1 MTCPK
6 CGSREEAGKFCSQC
20 GAELGK
26 GCPACGGPL
35 TPGARYCPH
44 CGEEIGAARGSGS
57 DSGEGASRARPPWW
71 IAVAAGIVVVLI
83 LLIPERAER
92 AGPLPARQPLGET
105 GVPGAPGG
113 MGAPSGFTG
122 DMRTDADR
130 LFNRVMEAAEAGREA
145 EVAQFMPMAQQA
157 YEMVPDLDH
166 DGLFHLAIL
175 YETAGDFAAARAT
188 AEQILRDSP
197 DHILGLGVAGTSS
210 VAAGDRAAAADY
222 FQRLLDGYDRESAR
236 LVPEYADHR
245 AMVDEYRRVAQTF
258 LEQR

>member
-1 MTCPK
+1 MTCPS
-6 CGSREEAGKFCSQC
+6 CGATDQAGKFCSQC
-20 GAELGK
+20 GTELGK
-26 GCPACGGPL
+26 GCPACGGKL

-44 CGEEIGAARGSGS
+44 CGEEVGSG
-57 DSGEGASRARPPWW
+57 GEAGAGAGARRARPPWW
-71 IAVAAGIVVVLI
+71 LAVAAAIVVVLI

-92 AGPLPARQPLGET
+92 AGPLPARQPLDEM
-105 GVPGAPGG
+105 GAPGA
-113 MGAPSGFTG
+113 MGAPGGFTG

-157 YEMVPDLDH
+157 YQMVPNLDH

-175 YETAGDFAAARAT
+175 YETAGDYAAARAT

-197 DHILGLGVAGTSS
+197 DHILGLGVAGTASAS
-210 VAAGDRAAAADY
+210 AGDEAAAADY

-236 LVPEYADHR
+236 LVPEYVDHQ
-245 AMVDEYRRVAQTF
+245 AMVDEYRRVARTF

>member
-6 CGSREEAGKFCSQC
+6 CGATEEAGKFCSQC
-20 GAELGK
+20 GTALGK
-26 GCPACGGPL
+26 DCPACGGDL
-35 TPGARYCPH
+35 TPGARYCRH
-44 CGEEIGAARGSGS
+44 CGEEVGSATGSASGAGAGSGS
-57 DSGEGASRARPPWW
+57 GLRAGARRARPPWW
-71 IAVAAGIVVVLI
+71 IAAAAAIVVVLI

-92 AGPLPARQPLGET
+92 AGPLPARQP
-105 GVPGAPGG
+105 
-113 MGAPSGFTG
+113 PSGFTG

-157 YEMVPDLDH
+157 YEMVPNLDH

-175 YETAGDFAAARAT
+175 YETAGDYAAARAT
-188 AEQILRDSP
+188 AEQILRDVP

-210 VAAGDRAAAADY
+210 AAAGDEAAAREY
-222 FQRLLDGYDRESAR
+222 YQRLLDGYDQESAR
-236 LVPEYADHR
+236 PVAEYVDHQ
-245 AMVDEYRRVAQTF
+245 AMVDEYRRIARAS